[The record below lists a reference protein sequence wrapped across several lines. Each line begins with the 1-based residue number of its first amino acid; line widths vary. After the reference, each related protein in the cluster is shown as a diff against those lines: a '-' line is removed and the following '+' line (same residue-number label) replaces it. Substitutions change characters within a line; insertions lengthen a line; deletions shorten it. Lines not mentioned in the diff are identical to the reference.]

1 MSWELHD
8 TLTASSYTISYTDTN
23 TECFTNSRSG
33 ISASGTSHTVDNLEE
48 GTQYSITLTVT
59 LTGGETL
66 QGSTVAATL
75 TVGQYSVLCSFLY
88 LDSDT
93 HTHTHIF
100 LTLSSAVPSA
110 APTDVKVSF
119 DSSTSITVQ
128 WGSVP
133 CIHQNGQ
140 ITGYSV
146 QYVAVGSSETGSE
159 MVSGDSSGGTTTIS
173 GLTRRTM
180 YTVQVAAVNRAGT
193 GVYSTPL
200 AFETPNSE
208 LTLLVSNYFEPSH
221 RCLHQSEW

>member
-8 TLTASSYTISYTDTN
+8 TLTATGYTISYTNTN
-23 TECFTNSRSG
+23 TECFTDSISG

-59 LTGGETL
+59 LTGGGTL
-66 QGSTVAATL
+66 QDSTVAATL
-75 TVGQYSVLCSFLY
+75 TVGQCSVLCSFLY

-93 HTHTHIF
+93 HTHTHTHLF

-133 CIHQNGQ
+133 CIHQNGE

-146 QYVAVGSSETGSE
+146 QYVAEGSSETGSE
-159 MVSGDSSGGTTTIS
+159 MMSRDSSGGTATIS

-180 YTVQVAAVNRAGT
+180 YTVQVVAVNSAGM

-200 AFETPNSE
+200 PFETPNSE
-208 LTLLVSNYFEPSH
+208 
-221 RCLHQSEW
+221 

>member
-8 TLTASSYTISYTDTN
+8 TLTATGYTISYTNTN
-23 TECFTNSRSG
+23 TECFTDSISG

-59 LTGGETL
+59 LTGGGTL
-66 QGSTVAATL
+66 QDSTVAATL
-75 TVGQYSVLCSFLY
+75 TVGQCSVLCSFLY
-88 LDSDT
+88 FDSYT
-93 HTHTHIF
+93 HTHLF
-100 LTLSSAVPSA
+100 LILSSAVPSA

-146 QYVAVGSSETGSE
+146 QYVAVVSSETGSE

-180 YTVQVAAVNRAGT
+180 YTVQVAAVNSAGM

-200 AFETPNSE
+200 PFETPNSE
-208 LTLLVSNYFEPSH
+208 
-221 RCLHQSEW
+221 